1 MLKIRLRKTRLVI
14 EINWPTKPK
23 ETKTIGPFFE
33 KIEKNAIQVSR
44 KGIFIVITLGKQKRK
59 KWGQLTTDPDEYPL
73 HMRDLEKIKNER
85 NFKDEE
91 KFVEV
96 RQVEEKSESG
106 DEDVEM
112 ESEEEKA
119 VEGVRKI
126 IEEKMLKKYSHLPIF
141 GAKGKKAS
149 RSKSRSRSRKSY
161 SRKSSRINKSVERE
175 KSRKERSIGRSSI
188 YSKNSGLTK
197 SEILKKQRIRENKK
211 IVSEKLTH
219 DGDHSI
225 LTLQSENTVNP
236 FQASPQIR
244 RGLMGTYVPRWSQNN
259 SRKASFSKKK
269 FPKNNSRSS
278 RSPSGMRKRP
288 SYGPAVTPK
297 TKVRV
302 SQEENILFENSNPS
316 KIKQR
321 KLVKKKKKI
330 EDMAKRVLKS
340 LTPNTNQNRF
350 VKQKMLKSKKKTEQV
365 TEERKTRYWNQNY
378 KSSSKRSRSG
388 YSKSREQGYSIKKL
402 KQEMP
407 AMKSELQSV
416 LKFERGE
423 SVDKIMTRRK
433 KRSKSKRKKRKR
445 RKSWEKKSR
454 KERYCFSSIIKMV
467 DNQEVLMQLQH
478 YTMFNEEEK
487 GIILDNLIEVLK
499 QKLLVEQQTRMMRES
514 ELEDIMTRDN
524 QKVLELV
531 RFAVIFRKLN

>member
-1 MLKIRLRKTRLVI
+1 
-14 EINWPTKPK
+14 
-23 ETKTIGPFFE
+23 
-33 KIEKNAIQVSR
+33 
-44 KGIFIVITLGKQKRK
+44 
-59 KWGQLTTDPDEYPL
+59 
-73 HMRDLEKIKNER
+73 
-85 NFKDEE
+85 
-91 KFVEV
+91 
-96 RQVEEKSESG
+96 
-106 DEDVEM
+106 
-112 ESEEEKA
+112 
-119 VEGVRKI
+119 
-126 IEEKMLKKYSHLPIF
+126 
-141 GAKGKKAS
+141 
-149 RSKSRSRSRKSY
+149 
-161 SRKSSRINKSVERE
+161 
-175 KSRKERSIGRSSI
+175 
-188 YSKNSGLTK
+188 
-197 SEILKKQRIRENKK
+197 
-211 IVSEKLTH
+211 
-219 DGDHSI
+219 
-225 LTLQSENTVNP
+225 
-236 FQASPQIR
+236 
-244 RGLMGTYVPRWSQNN
+244 
-259 SRKASFSKKK
+259 
-269 FPKNNSRSS
+269 
-278 RSPSGMRKRP
+278 MRKRP